1 MRLRPLLLWLVAA
14 IFVVAIAIGWSIV
27 RRGFSARDE
36 PSWVE
41 KVVARRVRAL
51 AVPARARDAKN
62 PVSPT
67 PEVLADARGHFAD
80 HCAVCH
86 ANDGSG
92 RTTIGQNL
100 YPKAPDMREPDTQRL
115 TDGELYYIIQNGI
128 RLTGMPAWGEEG
140 DENDEDS
147 WKLVH
152 FIRHLN
158 ELTPGAAEGN
168 GEAESEDAGRD
179 RGRATGRR
187 ILARRRGARDARS
200 DEATDAGS
208 HTPTLT
214 SHHPP

>member
-1 MRLRPLLLWLVAA
+1 MRLRSLLLWLMAV
-14 IFVVAIAIGWSIV
+14 IFVVSIATGLLIV

-41 KVVARRVRAL
+41 KVVARRVRGL

-67 PEVLADARGHFAD
+67 PEALADARGHFAD
-80 HCAVCH
+80 HFAVCH

-100 YPKAPDMREPDTQRL
+100 YPKSPDMREQDTQRL

-128 RLTGMPAWGEEG
+128 RLTGMPAWGKEG
-140 DENDEDS
+140 DEDDEDS

-152 FIRHLN
+152 FIRQLN
-158 ELTPGAAEGN
+158 ELTRAQLKEMQKLNPKTPAEIEEERQDEEFLRGGAAP
-168 GEAESEDAGRD
+168 A
-179 RGRATGRR
+179 ATKPQ
-187 ILARRRGARDARS
+187 A
-200 DEATDAGS
+200 
-208 HTPTLT
+208 
-214 SHHPP
+214 PPPIHKH